1 MSLSHFPTSVCTPVK
16 LLRVNR
22 ALSHSSVEKIFV
34 LIGPEGGFDQKEIDQ
49 AKDQKLQEIQTGPR
63 ILQSP
68 TAALCAISLLQ
79 AQFGDS

>member
-1 MSLSHFPTSVCTPVK
+1 MIHQMIHQIVAALSCKRSKGFHSPQRSLSIR
-16 LLRVNR
+16 L
-22 ALSHSSVEKIFV
+22 
-34 LIGPEGGFDQKEIDQ
+34 EIDQ

-79 AQFGDS
+79 AQFGDL